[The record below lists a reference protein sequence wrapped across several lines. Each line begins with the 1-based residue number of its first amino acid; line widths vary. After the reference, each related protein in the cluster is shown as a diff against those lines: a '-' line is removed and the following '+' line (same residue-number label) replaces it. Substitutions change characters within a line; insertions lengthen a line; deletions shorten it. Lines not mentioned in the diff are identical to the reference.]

1 MEVTEEVFVWLEISN
16 ITSQH
21 NKKSFSLFKGT
32 IFFCGKGGKRGKTLI
47 DCILKVGSMH
57 GKDVVK
63 IR

>member
-32 IFFCGKGGKRGKTLI
+32 IFFVGRAEREEKR
-47 DCILKVGSMH
+47 
-57 GKDVVK
+57 
-63 IR
+63 